1 MDFEGKL
8 KAIFNFII
16 DNRSLGGEWFKM
28 MKKTGAYIAAKR
40 IEQDISEEELAKN
53 LNVTVTQVEKW
64 ERGDKLPGILQ
75 LEPLCS
81 VLGCNVTQ
89 LLQGDDAASADVLVM
104 RLLRKVEK
112 YKGLFVAIIGLLLT
126 QLPFT
131 VLFVAE
137 SAAGQFISGL
147 VTGVSTG
154 CALVGVCVF
163 SYGLALFLK
172 NK

>member
-1 MDFEGKL
+1 
-8 KAIFNFII
+8 
-16 DNRSLGGEWFKM
+16 M
-28 MKKTGAYIAAKR
+28 MKKTGAYITAKR
-40 IEQDISEEELAKN
+40 IEKDISEEELAKN

-104 RLLRKVEK
+104 SLLRKVER
-112 YKGLFVAIIGLLLT
+112 YKGLFVATIGLVLT
-126 QLPFT
+126 KLPFPAR
-131 VLFVAE
+131 FAAE
-137 SAAGQFISGL
+137 LVAGQFISGL
-147 VTGVSTG
+147 VNGVSTG
-154 CALVGVCVF
+154 CTLVGVCVF
-163 SYGLALFLK
+163 SYGLALLLK

>member
-81 VLGCNVTQ
+81 VLG
-89 LLQGDDAASADVLVM
+89 M

-126 QLPFT
+126 QLPFP
-131 VLFVAE
+131 VRFVAE